1 MKEMRKRERMEGI
14 SHYLDATEFYIE
26 KKKVNEGKRKRRLL
40 KWKERNGKKEKGPLR
55 VFHIS

>member
-1 MKEMRKRERMEGI
+1 MEGI

-40 KWKERNGKKEKGPLR
+40 KWKEKNEKKEKGPLR